1 MLDPV
6 VITPDLLGFASVD
19 PDALISEAGAWRK
32 DIGGRTVTFRRL
44 RSLADLEPIENLQ
57 RAVFAGIADR
67 DLWAAGML
75 VTVAETG
82 GAVVSAAVAGWNGD
96 DELVG
101 FAIGWGGFHSGRPR
115 ILSDMLGVRPG
126 FRGGG
131 LGAELKKL
139 QAALAIVG
147 GFVEMVWTVDPLRA
161 ANARLN
167 FEKLG
172 AYAARYEIDR
182 YGAEFAAD
190 LYGGL
195 PTDRLHITWPLTSP
209 EVRGR
214 LLGHVQPRSGA
225 EVEALSVFDP
235 IRRDGAVEQEP
246 ARVLVPLPADID
258 QLVVADPAAAM
269 RWRLELRETLMAAFA
284 QGYVITGFAPAA
296 AGAADPTF
304 VLMRP

>member
-1 MLDPV
+1 MRDAS
-6 VITPDLLGFASVD
+6 VITPEALGFASAD
-19 PDALISEAGAWRK
+19 PGGRASDVGVWRK
-32 DIGGRTVTFRRL
+32 EVGGPTVVFRRL
-44 RSLADLEPIENLQ
+44 RSLADLDPIEDLQ
-57 RAVFAGIADR
+57 RAVFAGIAER

-82 GAVVSAAVAGWNGD
+82 GAVISAAVGGPD
-96 DELVG
+96 GSEEVVG
-101 FAIGWGGFHSGRPR
+101 FAIGWGGFVAGRPR

-139 QAALAIVG
+139 QAALAIG
-147 GFVEMVWTVDPLRA
+147 AGFVEMVWTVDPLRA

-172 AYAARYEIDR
+172 AYADRYEINR

-214 LLGHVQPRSGA
+214 LLGHVTSRAGA
-225 EVEALSVFDP
+225 DVDSIPFFNP
-235 IRRDGAVEQEP
+235 TRRDGGVDRHP
-246 ARVLVPLPADID
+246 PRVRVPLPADID
-258 QLVVADPAAAM
+258 QLVAADPGAAL
-269 RWRLELRETLMAAFA
+269 RWRLDLRETLIAAFA
-284 QGYVITGFAPAA
+284 QGYVVTGFTPATA
-296 AGAADPTF
+296 LAADPTI
-304 VLMRP
+304 VLTLP

>member
-1 MLDPV
+1 MLEPA
-6 VITPDLLGFASVD
+6 VITPEALGFASVD
-19 PDALISEAGAWRK
+19 PGAGKSDARAWRK
-32 DIGGRTVTFRRL
+32 NVGGRAVTFRRVRL
-44 RSLADLEPIENLQ
+44 LADLEPIETLQ

-82 GAVVSAAVAGWNGD
+82 GAVISAAVAGQNGG
-96 DELVG
+96 EKIVG
-101 FAIGWGGFHSGRPR
+101 FAIGWGGFVSGRPR
-115 ILSDMLGVRPG
+115 ILSDMLGVLPG
-126 FRGGG
+126 FRGDG

-139 QAALAIVG
+139 QAALAVAG

-167 FEKLG
+167 FDKLG
-172 AYAARYEIDR
+172 AYADRYEIDR

-209 EVRGR
+209 DVHGR
-214 LLGHVQPRSGA
+214 LLSHVQPRSGA

-235 IRRDGAVEQEP
+235 TRRDDGVNRQP
-246 ARVLVPLPADID
+246 PHVRTPLPADID
-258 QLVVADPAAAM
+258 QLVTADPAAAL
-269 RWRLELRETLMAAFA
+269 RWRLELRETLIAAFA
-284 QGYVITGFAPAA
+284 QGYVITGFAPSAA
-296 AGAADPTF
+296 PAGYSSFLLTLP
-304 VLMRP
+304 